1 MAYIHNKKVLD
12 KTSFTLIAHELVGRM
27 RVPKIGLISL
37 IFANFIVEACC
48 SLNAE
53 DQTRLDFELRG
64 KAWKVYWL
72 LLKNGS
78 PMSVREVQRA
88 LHFSS
93 PSVAQHHLERLCELR
108 LVQKQEIGGH
118 YVLVGEV
125 KIGVLRHF
133 VKLGKLLFPRYFFY
147 AVFSTTFF
155 ITYLFVLM
163 QGFTR
168 ESLFFI
174 LFAAIVSIIFW
185 YEATRVWSLR
195 PF

>member
-1 MAYIHNKKVLD
+1 M
-12 KTSFTLIAHELVGRM
+12 
-27 RVPKIGLISL
+27 
-37 IFANFIVEACC
+37 
-48 SLNAE
+48 NAE
-53 DQTRLDFELRG
+53 DETKLDYALRG

-72 LLKNGS
+72 LLKNGR

-93 PSVAQHHLERLCELR
+93 PSVANHHLEQLRELG
-108 LVQKQEIGGH
+108 LVEKQEVGGH
-118 YVLVGEV
+118 YFLVSQV

-155 ITYLFVLM
+155 ITYLLFII

-168 ESLFFI
+168 ENLFI
-174 LFAAIVSIIFW
+174 LLFGTIISAIFW
-185 YEATRVWSLR
+185 YEAIRIWSLR

>member
-1 MAYIHNKKVLD
+1 
-12 KTSFTLIAHELVGRM
+12 
-27 RVPKIGLISL
+27 
-37 IFANFIVEACC
+37 
-48 SLNAE
+48 LNAE
-53 DQTRLDFELRG
+53 DENKLEYALRG

-72 LLKNGS
+72 LLKNGH

-93 PSVAQHHLERLCELR
+93 PSVANHHLEQLRELG
-108 LVQKQEIGGH
+108 LVEKQNMGGH
-118 YVLVGEV
+118 YFLVSQV

-133 VKLGKLLFPRYFFY
+133 IKLGKLLFPRYFFY

-155 ITYLFVLM
+155 ITYLLFSM

-168 ESLFFI
+168 ENLFI
-174 LFAAIVSIIFW
+174 TLFGAIVSIIFW
-185 YEATRVWSLR
+185 YEAIRIWSVK